1 MTIVNTIIV
10 VSPRITEIL
19 NVVRFTGFYL
29 EYIWGVCSMEG
40 RRCPSHSVG
49 TANLKTLILEI
60 SRSTDGEP
68 SDRTH

>member
-19 NVVRFTGFYL
+19 NVRFTGLYL

-40 RRCPSHSVG
+40 RRCPSHTVG
-49 TANLKTLILEI
+49 IASLKTLILEI

>member
-19 NVVRFTGFYL
+19 NVRFTGLYL
-29 EYIWGVCSMEG
+29 EYIWGVCGMEG
-40 RRCPSHSVG
+40 CRCPSHTVG

-60 SRSTDGEP
+60 SRSTGGES